1 MAWALRRRETETNY
15 SSSLGSKASGWE
27 KKNGF
32 PEVQVATVSDK
43 RRPRGKAPSLYDGPG
58 CWGVSG
64 PCEAGIFSGLEARG

>member
-1 MAWALRRRETETNY
+1 MITHVDTPIAALTSTT
-15 SSSLGSKASGWE
+15 LTQDLVWE